1 MPLRPCGHGEAGKAF
16 LESKPFT
23 HYLYLAF
30 ASNEDRTFQLC
41 GTLFPDKY
49 KAAKQRAVFAPHT
62 TVADF
67 QAMNL
72 LGAGSAKHHKAVKD
86 RFGEGTLNIILME
99 LKTESAPPIER
110 QTFEVPSEEL
120 MGMPKSQI
128 RASSVVKTKNQ

>member
-1 MPLRPCGHGEAGKAF
+1 MEQAWSHVK
-16 LESKPFT
+16 ESYHT
-23 HYLYLAF
+23 TEYA
-30 ASNEDRTFQLC
+30 
-41 GTLFPDKY
+41 Y
-49 KAAKQRAVFAPHT
+49 KEAKQRAVFAPHT